1 MSTEL
6 DCLSLME
13 LLDLHADRIVSG
25 AGEHVEACPRCRALL
40 EGLPDDLRLPELR
53 TTRVRTA
60 GPVRRS
66 PGPGPVRTGG
76 LWRAMPDSPSDFGWV
91 VAIIGRAPDAEGR
104 IVVAPIS
111 GEPHLATDA
120 DLLLD
125 ASPLGYEA
133 FIDVG
138 NLGVLLEDQLV
149 EPVAELPR
157 ETAQALVALYRAT
170 LGVGEWPSADLVGA
184 QVVDKADP
192 RLLAAAQRADELR
205 GLWRAAD
212 KQVLDV
218 SDDLRAASATQ
229 ELEIQS
235 LGDPL
240 RISDVLSARL
250 SGPEAEWDRSG
261 LLEASRAGGARLDAF
276 LDDRLDLTDKRDIDE
291 LARVLHALE
300 VPWEEVEP
308 AVSSTLALSP
318 GGTRRAEG
326 QTLRMAARS
335 RPGMSDEETTEHL
348 YADQSGVDTSI
359 DARHRETGKYLA
371 ELQQALDD
379 LDY

>member
-13 LLDLHADRIVSG
+13 LLDLRADRIGPG

-40 EGLPDDLRLPELR
+40 AGLPDDLRLPELSPAR
-53 TTRVRTA
+53 ALTA
-60 GPVRRS
+60 GSVRRRL
-66 PGPGPVRTGG
+66 GPRPVRTGG
-76 LWRAMPDSPSDFGWV
+76 LWRALPEGASDFGWV
-91 VAIIGRAPDAEGR
+91 VAIIGRTPDAEGR
-104 IVVAPIS
+104 VVVAPVA
-111 GEPHLATDA
+111 GEAHLATDA

-125 ASPLGYEA
+125 GSQLGYEA

-138 NLGVLLEDQLV
+138 NLGVLLETQLV

-184 QVVDKADP
+184 RVLDKADP

-205 GLWRAAD
+205 GLWKAAD
-212 KQVLDV
+212 RQVRDV
-218 SDDLRAASATQ
+218 YGDLREASVTQ
-229 ELEIQS
+229 ELEPQS
-235 LGDPL
+235 LGEPL
-240 RISDVLSARL
+240 RISKVLAARL
-250 SGPEAEWDRSG
+250 SGPDAEWDRSG

-276 LDDRLDLTDKRDIDE
+276 LNDRLDLTDKRDIDE
-291 LARVLHALE
+291 LARILHALQL
-300 VPWEEVEP
+300 PWEEAEP
-308 AVSSTLALSP
+308 VVSSTLALSP

-326 QTLRMAARS
+326 LTLPMAARS
-335 RPGMSDEETTEHL
+335 RPGMSDEEITEQL

-359 DARHRETGKYLA
+359 DARRRETAKYLA
-371 ELQQALDD
+371 ELRQALDD
-379 LDY
+379 LD